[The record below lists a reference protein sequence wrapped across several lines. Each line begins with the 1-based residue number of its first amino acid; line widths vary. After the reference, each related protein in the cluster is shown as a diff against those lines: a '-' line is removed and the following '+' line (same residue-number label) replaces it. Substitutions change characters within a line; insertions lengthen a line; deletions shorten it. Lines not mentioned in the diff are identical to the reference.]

1 MHTRRLTPLLAA
13 AILWGSA
20 PHTTVAQDATVD
32 REAKRQAL
40 LERARADRALSD
52 ASSEHLISIEFP
64 GGTLREYVDAI
75 KRAAAPEPVNI
86 VVRDN
91 GVEFSIDPV
100 TLTQVSI
107 ESALAVIEHS
117 GQTVVNGRYL
127 HAGARLTKPS
137 GGGQPVHVV
146 YVQDLGAEESS
157 PNRSPESR
165 DFLVLQIKEL
175 TTALPGDPPES
186 VVPAETVLTAI
197 EAVLEIAGN
206 ADETKVKYHA
216 PSGLVMIAGPVNSL
230 RAAEQ
235 VLSQMSRDTSVRRSR
250 ARELQ
255 TSQGL
260 TNPEMLESELADAQA
275 DLELAQVRMHVASE
289 RHQLAEQ
296 GLAKTHDLVEGG
308 FVSEGDLEQ
317 RRVRMIESQA
327 EIEECRIE
335 MERQHQRVE
344 QLRRSLD
351 RARAISSGGGS
362 ASEIDALRTENT
374 MLRDRLAVMEAQ
386 LAQLQGRLNS
396 QPGVGRAG
404 TGAGG
409 GRSGGGGR

>member
-1 MHTRRLTPLLAA
+1 MNPLRTSAMVAAFCASA
-13 AILWGSA
+13 AIGPIAW
-20 PHTTVAQDATVD
+20 AQDALETD
-32 REAKRQAL
+32 
-40 LERARADRALSD
+40 ERAATTQFIKERPLHA
-52 ASSEHLISIEFP
+52 EPIISIEFA
-64 GGTLREYVDAI
+64 GGTLQEYITAI
-75 KRAAAPEPVNI
+75 KEAAQPHPLNIIVPDGGGAFPVGPMSLTDVSVASALSVI
-86 VVRDN
+86 SKGRESVLDGRRVKFGWDLARDPGEGRPVHTVHLFDVGP
-91 GVEFSIDPV
+91 GVEA
-100 TLTQVSI
+100 
-107 ESALAVIEHS
+107 E
-117 GQTVVNGRYL
+117 
-127 HAGARLTKPS
+127 AGSRQS
-137 GGGQPVHVV
+137 
-146 YVQDLGAEESS
+146 
-157 PNRSPESR
+157 SR

-362 ASEIDALRTENT
+362 ANEIDALRTENT

>member
-1 MHTRRLTPLLAA
+1 MYLRRLTLLLAA
-13 AILWGSA
+13 AILWGSPSHSA
-20 PHTTVAQDATVD
+20 IAQETTPD
-32 REAKRQAL
+32 REAKRQEL
-40 LERARADRALSD
+40 LDRARADRAARATSP
-52 ASSEHLISIEFP
+52 EHLISIEFL
-64 GGTLREYVDAI
+64 GGTLREYIDAI
-75 KRAAAPEPVNI
+75 KQAAAPEPVNI

-100 TLTQVSI
+100 TLTQVSV
-107 ESALAVIEHS
+107 ESALSIIEQG

-127 HAGARLTKPS
+127 NAGARLTTPS
-137 GGGQPVHVV
+137 GGGEPVHVV
-146 YVQDLGAEESS
+146 YVQDLGAEKGSQT
-157 PNRSPESR
+157 RSPESR
-165 DFLVLQIKEL
+165 DFIVLQIKEL

-197 EAVLEIAGN
+197 EAVLEIAGS
-206 ADETKVKYHA
+206 ADDTKVKYHA
-216 PSGLVMIAGPVNSL
+216 PSGLVMLSGPVNSL

-260 TNPEMLESELADAQA
+260 TNPELLESELADAQA
-275 DLELAQVRMHVASE
+275 DLELAQVRMHVAAE
-289 RHQLAEQ
+289 RYELAEQ
-296 GLAKTHDLVEGG
+296 GLGKTRDLVEGG
-308 FVSEGDLEQ
+308 FVHEGELEE
-317 RRVRMIESQA
+317 RRFKLIESQS

-351 RARAISSGGGS
+351 RARAISTGGGN
-362 ASEIDALRTENT
+362 ADEIDAVRAENA

-386 LAQLQGRLNS
+386 LAQLQGRQNT
-396 QPGVGRAG
+396 QPGTGRAG
-404 TGAGG
+404 SGAGG
-409 GRSGGGGR
+409 GRTGGGSR